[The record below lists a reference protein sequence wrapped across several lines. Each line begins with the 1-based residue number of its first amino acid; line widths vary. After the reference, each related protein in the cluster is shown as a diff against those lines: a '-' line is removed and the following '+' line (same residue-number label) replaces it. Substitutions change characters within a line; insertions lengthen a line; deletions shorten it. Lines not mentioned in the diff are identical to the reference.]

1 MWKKIKKFF
10 FPCLENNYSP
20 HILSGNF
27 LFYWGLLILFL
38 KMTLFPLYLYLPYNS
53 FFAEITKS
61 ILLELTN
68 KTRMELGLTP
78 LKENVILSE
87 AASQKG
93 QDMLTQ
99 DYFSH
104 KSPEGFYAW
113 DILKKLG
120 YAYKSAGENLAI
132 GYLDSEEVHQAWLAS
147 PSHRANILNPQFQEI
162 GLAVAKGEFEGNNVY
177 VVVQIFGTPKAITTK
192 EIQPPKNEISAKAT
206 ATPLPI
212 ISSPITT
219 PLLPEVIS
227 EQKDE
232 EEKLTPETEKT
243 EVIAEENTPITTLI
257 AGSETQKKT
266 EQKNLSFK
274 VLKFLTTNYNNF
286 IQKFIYG
293 SIVLVVLILLLTIFI
308 KIDIQYPSLIFKALA
323 VIILLIFFLWLD
335 KEYILQII
343 APHQII
349 VF

>member
-10 FPCLENNYSP
+10 FPSLENNYSP

-27 LFYWGLLILFL
+27 LFCWGLLILFL

-68 KTRMELGLTP
+68 KTRTEMGLGP

-93 QDMLTQ
+93 QDMIAK

-120 YAYKSAGENLAI
+120 YTYKSAGENLAI

-192 EIQPPKNEISAKAT
+192 EIQPPKTEISAKAT
-206 ATPLPI
+206 GNPTPI
-212 ISSPITT
+212 ISPPVPT
-219 PLLPEVIS
+219 PLLPEVAS
-227 EQKDE
+227 EQKSV
-232 EEKLTPETEKT
+232 EEKPTPAIEKT
-243 EVIAEENTPITTLI
+243 EVIAENTATTTLI
-257 AGSETQKKT
+257 AGLETQKKT
-266 EQKNLSFK
+266 EQNNLSFK
-274 VLKFLTTNYNNF
+274 VLKFLAINYNNF
-286 IQKFIYG
+286 IQKFVYG

-308 KIDIQYPSLIFKALA
+308 KIDIQYPNLIFKTLA
-323 VIILLIFFLWLD
+323 VIILLVFFLWLD

-343 APHQII
+343 VPHQII

>member
-27 LFYWGLLILFL
+27 LFYWSLLISFL
-38 KMTLFPLYLYLPYNS
+38 KMTLFLLYLYLPYNS
-53 FFAEITKS
+53 LFAEITKS

-68 KTRMELGLTP
+68 KTRMEAGLMP

-87 AASQKG
+87 AASQKS

-99 DYFSH
+99 NYFSH
-104 KSPEGFYAW
+104 KSPDGFYVW

-162 GLAVAKGEFEGNNVY
+162 GLAVAKGKFEGNNVY

-192 EIQPPKNEISAKAT
+192 EIQPLKTEISTKAT
-206 ATPLPI
+206 TTLLPI
-212 ISSPITT
+212 ISSPIST

-243 EVIAEENTPITTLI
+243 EVIAEENTPVTTLF
-257 AGSETQKKT
+257 AGSETQKKA